1 MSVDKGPITR
11 TRAREHTDCLKESL
25 FPSVFEICPTKRRVQ
40 PRLSTPCPRG
50 SGLHTTFPP
59 VQIPV
64 AFPPPSH
71 ALGDCAST
79 CNGFYPDINVAGGSG
94 AQSVTQPDRH
104 VLVSEGAPLQL
115 RCSYSSSVPPS
126 LFWYQQRPSQG
137 LQLLLKY
144 MSGATLVTGINGFQA
159 ELRKNETSF
168 HLRKPSAHW
177 SDSAEYFCVLGDRV
191 SGAAGGAEHKPPD
204 TGDFL

>member
-1 MSVDKGPITR
+1 ML
-11 TRAREHTDCLKESL
+11 HKEVAPEAQPQR
-25 FPSVFEICPTKRRVQ
+25 PSQ
-40 PRLSTPCPRG
+40 PR
-50 SGLHTTFPP
+50 
-59 VQIPV
+59 IPV
-64 AFPPPSH
+64 AFPTSQAP
-71 ALGDCAST
+71 AARADARD
-79 CNGFYPDINVAGGSG
+79 GFHPDINVAGGSG

-115 RCSYSSSVPPS
+115 RCSYSSSVSPY

-144 MSGATLVTGINGFQA
+144 VSGATLVTGINGFQA

-177 SDSAEYFCVLGDRV
+177 SDSAEYFCALSDTVP
-191 SGAAGGAEHKPPD
+191 GAAGGAEHKPPD

>member
-1 MSVDKGPITR
+1 
-11 TRAREHTDCLKESL
+11 
-25 FPSVFEICPTKRRVQ
+25 
-40 PRLSTPCPRG
+40 CPRG
-50 SGLHTTFPP
+50 SAPATFPP
-59 VQIPV
+59 ADPCS
-64 AFPPPSH
+64 FPPPAMLLLLVPVLAMVFTLS
-71 ALGDCAST
+71 LRCFSLLS
-79 CNGFYPDINVAGGSG
+79 INVAGGSG

-115 RCSYSSSVPPS
+115 RCSYSSSVPPY

-144 MSGATLVTGINGFQA
+144 VSGATLVTGINGFQA

-177 SDSAEYFCVLGDRV
+177 SYSAEYFCALSDTVP
-191 SGAAGGAEHKPPD
+191 GAAGGAEHKPD
-204 TGDFL
+204 TGHFL

>member
-1 MSVDKGPITR
+1 MLLVIVPVL
-11 TRAREHTDCLKESL
+11 AM
-25 FPSVFEICPTKRRVQ
+25 VFTLR
-40 PRLSTPCPRG
+40 
-50 SGLHTTFPP
+50 
-59 VQIPV
+59 
-64 AFPPPSH
+64 
-71 ALGDCAST
+71 
-79 CNGFYPDINVAGGSG
+79 GSG

-144 MSGATLVTGINGFQA
+144 ASGATLVTGINGFQA

-168 HLRKPSAHW
+168 HLRKSSVHW
-177 SDSAEYFCVLGDRV
+177 SDSAELAVSQVKVL
-191 SGAAGGAEHKPPD
+191 
-204 TGDFL
+204 